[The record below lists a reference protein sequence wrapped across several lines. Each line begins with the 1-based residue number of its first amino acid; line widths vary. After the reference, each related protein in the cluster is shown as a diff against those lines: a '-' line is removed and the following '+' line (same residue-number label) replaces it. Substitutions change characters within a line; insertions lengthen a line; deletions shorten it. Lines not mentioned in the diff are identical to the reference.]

1 MAGLVIKLSECPTF
15 KLSGE
20 NEARE
25 VEGKAVS
32 YQWIKYRKTDTNSD
46 LVKYERKHIVRKQ
59 SFKNSAKI

>member
-1 MAGLVIKLSECPTF
+1 MAGLVIKGSECPTF

-32 YQWIKYRKTDTNSD
+32 YRWIKSRKNR
-46 LVKYERKHIVRKQ
+46 Y
-59 SFKNSAKI
+59 